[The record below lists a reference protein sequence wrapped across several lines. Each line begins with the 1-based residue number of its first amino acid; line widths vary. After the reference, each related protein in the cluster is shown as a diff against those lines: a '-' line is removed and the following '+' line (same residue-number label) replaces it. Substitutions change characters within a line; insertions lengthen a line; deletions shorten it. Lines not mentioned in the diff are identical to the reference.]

1 MALSVPVSW
10 LNDYVVTSDP
20 NALAERLTLAGLEIE
35 MVDTI
40 GAHWEENLFL
50 IAEILEVLP
59 HPNADQLSLVKVNYG
74 PTEQLQVVCGAPNLR
89 CYENKEI
96 PKPLKGALAL
106 PGAVLV
112 ESNGEEEKTFVLKP
126 ARIRGILSE
135 GVLCSEKELGLS
147 DDHEGVMLFSE
158 DEFPVGA
165 SLKTSLGD
173 TIFHFDIKGGFSH
186 LLAMFGIAREVAALT
201 ETPLNQDILKKLSLP
216 TVLSDR
222 SGGTSQTNEIAEHPS
237 FVKLEIEN
245 SDLCG
250 RYSGLL
256 IDGVRVG
263 PSPFWVRQR
272 LLRAG
277 MRPINNIVDITN
289 YVMLEMGQPLHAFDY
304 DLLKERAE
312 GRQPMIRVRRA
323 QSGERMTTLDGVEH
337 EFDDQMLLITD
348 AKGPV
353 AIAGIMGGA
362 ETEVSSTTKR
372 ILLESANFEFL
383 NNRRTCQLLKLRT
396 EASERFGKRLDPEL
410 TLKAAVRAARL
421 MEEYAGGFLN
431 SAYGDLYLKK
441 RESIEIEL
449 DPLYVNRLLGVD
461 LSRGEI
467 VKILERLAFQVVVR
481 DKLQVTVPSHRM
493 DVRLAADLVEE
504 VARVYGYN
512 RMPGTLMNDVLPKT
526 RPSASQRNAQLS
538 GTEKVRDI
546 IVETGLD
553 EIITYSIVD
562 PQDEARLVPDE
573 QKELQIPPSPLAE
586 GGVDPSHSIVRKSPS
601 QKGGW
606 EPSRY
611 LALQNPLSAER
622 THMRQSLIPGALTT
636 TKRNLRFKERV
647 AVFEIGNIYQPR
659 EGELLP
665 DEIPYLTILMT
676 GKRLPPSWLDGAKNS
691 QSPCPPLQKEG
702 VSQSEHEDKLD
713 FYDLKG
719 VLVTL
724 MEGLHIRKTSWQKSE
739 GGIYHPG
746 RSAAIMIEGEILG
759 QMGEIHPKVVRCF
772 GLPEQPVCVAEFEL
786 KALLRHWNQIHMM
799 IEMPIYAPIYE
810 DLAFV
815 VDESIPAGQ
824 VESLIL
830 QTGHPL
836 LEKVHLFDVFRG
848 KRVGSNKKS
857 LAFSMTYQ
865 AFDRTLTDED
875 VEPIR
880 EKIIQQLKQELNAEL
895 RV

>member
-1 MALSVPVSW
+1 MGLSVPVSW
-10 LNDYVVTSDP
+10 LNDYVATSDP

-89 CYENKEI
+89 RYENKEF

-112 ESNGEEEKTFVLKP
+112 ESHGEEEKTFVLKP
-126 ARIRGILSE
+126 ARIRGVLSE

-147 DDHEGVMLFSE
+147 DDHEGVILFSE
-158 DEFPVGA
+158 DELPVGA

-216 TVLSDR
+216 TVSSDR
-222 SGGTSQTNEIAEHPS
+222 SGRTSQTNEIAEHPS

-263 PSPFWVRQR
+263 PSPFWIRQR

-353 AIAGIMGGA
+353 AIAGILGGT

-410 TLKAAVRAARL
+410 TLKAAVRAA
-421 MEEYAGGFLN
+421 
-431 SAYGDLYLKK
+431 
-441 RESIEIEL
+441 
-449 DPLYVNRLLGVD
+449 
-461 LSRGEI
+461 
-467 VKILERLAFQVVVR
+467 
-481 DKLQVTVPSHRM
+481 
-493 DVRLAADLVEE
+493 
-504 VARVYGYN
+504 
-512 RMPGTLMNDVLPKT
+512 
-526 RPSASQRNAQLS
+526 SASWKNMLVDSSIAPM
-538 GTEKVRDI
+538 
-546 IVETGLD
+546 
-553 EIITYSIVD
+553 EIFIS
-562 PQDEARLVPDE
+562 R
-573 QKELQIPPSPLAE
+573 KE
-586 GGVDPSHSIVRKSPS
+586 
-601 QKGGW
+601 
-606 EPSRY
+606 
-611 LALQNPLSAER
+611 
-622 THMRQSLIPGALTT
+622 
-636 TKRNLRFKERV
+636 
-647 AVFEIGNIYQPR
+647 
-659 EGELLP
+659 
-665 DEIPYLTILMT
+665 
-676 GKRLPPSWLDGAKNS
+676 
-691 QSPCPPLQKEG
+691 
-702 VSQSEHEDKLD
+702 
-713 FYDLKG
+713 
-719 VLVTL
+719 
-724 MEGLHIRKTSWQKSE
+724 
-739 GGIYHPG
+739 
-746 RSAAIMIEGEILG
+746 
-759 QMGEIHPKVVRCF
+759 
-772 GLPEQPVCVAEFEL
+772 
-786 KALLRHWNQIHMM
+786 KALKSNW
-799 IEMPIYAPIYE
+799 
-810 DLAFV
+810 
-815 VDESIPAGQ
+815 
-824 VESLIL
+824 IL
-830 QTGHPL
+830 ST
-836 LEKVHLFDVFRG
+836 
-848 KRVGSNKKS
+848 
-857 LAFSMTYQ
+857 
-865 AFDRTLTDED
+865 
-875 VEPIR
+875 
-880 EKIIQQLKQELNAEL
+880 
-895 RV
+895 

>member
-1 MALSVPVSW
+1 MGLSVPVSW
-10 LNDYVVTSDP
+10 LNDYVATSDP

-89 CYENKEI
+89 RYENKEI

-112 ESNGEEEKTFVLKP
+112 ESHGEEEKTFVLKP
-126 ARIRGILSE
+126 AKIRGVLSE

-147 DDHEGVMLFSE
+147 DDHEGVILFSE
-158 DEFPVGA
+158 DELPVGA

-186 LLAMFGIAREVAALT
+186 LLAIFGIAREVAALT

-216 TVLSDR
+216 TVSSERADR
-222 SGGTSQTNEIAEHPS
+222 TSQTNEIAEHPS

-263 PSPFWVRQR
+263 PSPFWIRQR

-289 YVMLEMGQPLHAFDY
+289 YVMLEIGQPLHAFDY

-337 EFDDQMLLITD
+337 EFDNQMLLITD

-362 ETEVSSTTKR
+362 ETEVSSTTKK

-441 RESIEIEL
+441 RENIEIEL

-512 RMPGTLMNDVLPKT
+512 RMPGTLMDDALPKT
-526 RPSASQRNAQLS
+526 RPSASQRNSQLS

-562 PQDEARLVPDE
+562 PQDEARLLPDE
-573 QKELQIPPSPLAE
+573 QK
-586 GGVDPSHSIVRKSPS
+586 R
-601 QKGGW
+601 GW
-606 EPSRY
+606 ELSRY

-702 VSQSEHEDKLD
+702 VSQSEYEDKLD

-739 GGIYHPG
+739 GGIFHPG

-786 KALLRHWNQIHMM
+786 KALLRHWNQIHIM

-830 QTGHPL
+830 QTGRPL

-880 EKIIQQLKQELNAEL
+880 EKIIRQLKQELNAVL
-895 RV
+895 RI

>member
-1 MALSVPVSW
+1 
-10 LNDYVVTSDP
+10 
-20 NALAERLTLAGLEIE
+20 
-35 MVDTI
+35 
-40 GAHWEENLFL
+40 
-50 IAEILEVLP
+50 
-59 HPNADQLSLVKVNYG
+59 
-74 PTEQLQVVCGAPNLR
+74 
-89 CYENKEI
+89 
-96 PKPLKGALAL
+96 
-106 PGAVLV
+106 
-112 ESNGEEEKTFVLKP
+112 
-126 ARIRGILSE
+126 
-135 GVLCSEKELGLS
+135 
-147 DDHEGVMLFSE
+147 
-158 DEFPVGA
+158 
-165 SLKTSLGD
+165 
-173 TIFHFDIKGGFSH
+173 
-186 LLAMFGIAREVAALT
+186 
-201 ETPLNQDILKKLSLP
+201 
-216 TVLSDR
+216 
-222 SGGTSQTNEIAEHPS
+222 
-237 FVKLEIEN
+237 
-245 SDLCG
+245 
-250 RYSGLL
+250 
-256 IDGVRVG
+256 
-263 PSPFWVRQR
+263 
-272 LLRAG
+272 

-353 AIAGIMGGA
+353 AIAGIMGGT

-512 RMPGTLMNDVLPKT
+512 RMPGTLMDDALPKT

-573 QKELQIPPSPLAE
+573 QK
-586 GGVDPSHSIVRKSPS
+586 R
-601 QKGGW
+601 GW
-606 EPSRY
+606 ELSRY

-676 GKRLPPSWLDGAKNS
+676 GKRLPPSWLDGAINS

-702 VSQSEHEDKLD
+702 VSQSEYEDKLD

-724 MEGLHIRKTSWQKSE
+724 MEGLHIRKTSWQKNE
-739 GGIYHPG
+739 GGIFHPG
-746 RSAAIMIEGEILG
+746 QSAAIMIEGEILG

-786 KALLRHWNQIHMM
+786 KALLRHWNQVHMM

-880 EKIIQQLKQELNAEL
+880 EKIIRQLKQELNAEL